1 VPTRPKKKSKY
12 LGVTT
17 SGGKYQAFVKV
28 KGRRVHCGQ
37 WREEDDAA
45 LARDRAL
52 LHFGLDAPLN
62 QPRQADKAGPAPP
75 KTLLAQARA

>member
-1 VPTRPKKKSKY
+1 VPPRPKKKSKY

-28 KGRRVHCGQ
+28 KGRRIHCGQ
-37 WREEDDAA
+37 WREEVDAA
-45 LARDRAL
+45 LARDRAV

-62 QPRQADKAGPAPP
+62 LLRQAKKAALG
-75 KTLLAQARA
+75 LSS